1 MTRVKHV
8 RIWANVQTAA
18 ASGKLSSRL
27 TTVLDVDWQV
37 WIAFNIAKKIV
48 TIAHSIAHSIV
59 HSILVHYP
67 PSPWQRFD
75 GLKRFAFGY
84 LDSFYEQKA
93 TEIPQNQMVLQL
105 LKSLFHLLQVKKT

>member
-1 MTRVKHV
+1 MHY
-8 RIWANVQTAA
+8 
-18 ASGKLSSRL
+18 
-27 TTVLDVDWQV
+27 
-37 WIAFNIAKKIV
+37 
-48 TIAHSIAHSIV
+48 
-59 HSILVHYP
+59 ILVHYL
-67 PSPWQRFD
+67 PSHWQRFD